1 MGTTDPTRFARTL
14 LIFIF
19 PKIAK
24 LLNIP
29 FINVE
34 ATDFIV
40 GVIKYEKA

>member
-1 MGTTDPTRFARTL
+1 MGNAKDDPYGMIRTMM
-14 LIFIF
+14 IMVF

-29 FINVE
+29 FINIE

-40 GVIKYEKA
+40 GIIR